1 MSIPNIDLS
10 ELSKTLIKS
19 CDINSMEQIFSTNGL
34 LKNLEK
40 ALIECLLKCELT
52 AHLGYKKK

>member
-10 ELSKTLIKS
+10 EFSNTLIKS
-19 CDINSMEQIFSTNGL
+19 CNINSMEQIFSTNGL

-40 ALIECLLKCELT
+40 ALI
-52 AHLGYKKK
+52 